1 MSKFLPHL
9 ALLGANVIY
18 GINYS
23 VAKDVMPVYIEPFG
37 FILLRVT
44 GALSLFWMLHILG
57 VREKIEKADI
67 PRLIICG
74 FFGVALNQLLF
85 FKGLNITTP
94 INASIIMTSN
104 PILVLL
110 ISSILLKEA
119 ISAKRIFGIIL
130 GLIGACVLIL
140 LNQHGKSIQLGSD
153 TIWGDLMVLINAA
166 SYGVYLVI
174 AKPLMAKYKPLTVVK
189 WVFTFGMIFV
199 FPIGFSEFTHINW
212 AAMPAKIWGEV
223 AFVVIGTT
231 FFAYLLNIYALKKVN
246 PSVVS
251 IYLYLQP
258 IIATIVA
265 ILWGADE
272 LTVVKIAA
280 TFLIFTSV
288 YLVSHKKTKS
298 NNLVEDSAK

>member
-1 MSKFLPHL
+1 MNKFLPHL
-9 ALLGANVIY
+9 ALLGANLIY

-23 VAKDVMPVYIEPFG
+23 VAKDVMPTYIEPFG
-37 FILLRVT
+37 FILLRVS
-44 GALSLFWMLHILG
+44 GALSLFWLLHLLG
-57 VREKIEKADI
+57 IREKIEKSDI

-85 FKGLNITTP
+85 FKGLNITSP

-104 PILVLL
+104 PILVLI
-110 ISSILLKEA
+110 ISSILLKET
-119 ISAKRIFGIIL
+119 ISAKRILGIVI
-130 GLIGACVLIL
+130 GLVGACILIL
-140 LNQHGKSIQLGSD
+140 LNQKGKSIQLGSD
-153 TIWGDLMVLINAA
+153 TIWGDIMVLINAA

-174 AKPLMAKYKPLTVVK
+174 AKPLMGKYKPLTVIK
-189 WVFTFGMIFV
+189 WVFTFGMLFV
-199 FPIGFSEFTHINW
+199 LPMGFSEFSQIAW
-212 AAMPAKIWGEV
+212 SQMPIKIVGEV
-223 AFVVIGTT
+223 IFVVICTT

-265 ILWGADE
+265 IMWGADE
-272 LTVVKIAA
+272 LTIVKVAA

-288 YLVSHKKTKS
+288 YLVSQRKKQQQS
-298 NNLVEDSAK
+298 